1 MKEFTRIASA
11 VLVYTAICIAQT
23 PVTPRK
29 FEVASVKPSDPDVRG
44 TNVRYPSGTFTATGI
59 TAKNCIALAYNLQ
72 PFQLEGGP
80 RWIADQRYDVIAK
93 LPAGTVKGPQDPER
107 VPRMRAALQALL
119 ADRFRLAIHRETKV
133 VPGYALMVAKGGFK
147 LKEAEDDGRGV
158 DISSNRGKLVAERIS
173 MGTLARNLSGNLGS
187 PVVDK
192 TDIKGIFNLTL
203 AWAPDE
209 MQSPG
214 KPGTEAAEPS
224 TGPSIFS
231 ALQEQLGLKLETQK
245 ATVEMV
251 VIDRIEKPTAN

>member
-1 MKEFTRIASA
+1 MKEITRIASA

-23 PVTPRK
+23 SVTPLK

-59 TAKNCIALAYNLQ
+59 TAKNCIALAYNLL

-133 VPGYALMVAKGGFK
+133 VPGYALMVAK
-147 LKEAEDDGRGV
+147 A
-158 DISSNRGKLVAERIS
+158 A
-173 MGTLARNLSGNLGS
+173 LS
-187 PVVDK
+187 
-192 TDIKGIFNLTL
+192 
-203 AWAPDE
+203 
-209 MQSPG
+209 
-214 KPGTEAAEPS
+214 
-224 TGPSIFS
+224 
-231 ALQEQLGLKLETQK
+231 
-245 ATVEMV
+245 
-251 VIDRIEKPTAN
+251 